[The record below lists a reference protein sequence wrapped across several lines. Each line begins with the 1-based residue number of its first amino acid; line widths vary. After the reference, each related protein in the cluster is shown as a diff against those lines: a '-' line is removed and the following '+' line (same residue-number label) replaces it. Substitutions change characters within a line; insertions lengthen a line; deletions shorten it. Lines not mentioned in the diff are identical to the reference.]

1 MRRLATCCFAVIALH
16 VVDDNFLQP
25 QPGASAADHL
35 VSGLVPLA
43 LLTLA
48 AMAYRRGQGARQAAV
63 ALVAGVFGVVTG
75 IEAAYYTIDGRV
87 SGDDYTGLAALVA
100 GVALIAVAGA
110 TFWRT
115 RRMDGSRGRRYLLR
129 ALLAAAA
136 VVIAFAVGL
145 PVGVAY
151 IGTHVGRLPAAPI
164 DFGPTAENVTLT
176 TSDGVALAASYIPS
190 RNRAAVIAFPGRSG
204 PQAHARMLARHGY
217 GVLLFDQRG
226 DGDSEGDPNALGWDG
241 EKDVMAAVAY
251 LKRRA
256 DVDPRRIGGIGLS
269 VGGEILLQTAAHTK
283 DLRAVVSEGAGSR
296 SIGEELERGGADKW
310 LGDAQIAAM
319 ISAGMTV
326 FSNHLPPPHLNDL
339 VPKIAPRSIFLIYTT
354 HGVDTED
361 LNPEY
366 FRLAHEPKRIWK
378 IPEASHTGGI
388 EARPREY
395 ERRVVG
401 FFDHALLGPP
411 TRRGAA

>member
-1 MRRLATCCFAVIALH
+1 VTRLTTCCFAVIALH

-25 QPGASAADHL
+25 QPGASAGDHL
-35 VSGLVPLA
+35 VSGLVPLV

-48 AMAYRRGQGARQAAV
+48 AVGCRRGRDARGAAA
-63 ALVAGVFGVVTG
+63 ALTAGVFGVVAG
-75 IEAAYYTIDGRV
+75 GEAAYYTLNGRP
-87 SGDDYTGLAALVA
+87 SGDDYTGLAALAAGITLIALA
-100 GVALIAVAGA
+100 GVKL
-110 TFWRT
+110 WRT
-115 RRMDGSRGRRYLLR
+115 RRMDGSRSRRYLLR
-129 ALLAAAA
+129 ALIAVAGAAI
-136 VVIAFAVGL
+136 VFAVAL
-145 PVGVAY
+145 PLGVAY
-151 IGTHVGRLPAAPI
+151 IGTHVGRLPADDI
-164 DFGPTAENVTLT
+164 DFGPTAEAVTLT
-176 TSDGVALAASYIPS
+176 TSDGVELAASYIPS

-204 PQAHARMLARHGY
+204 PQAQARMLVRHGY

-226 DGDSEGDPNALGWDG
+226 DGQSEGDPNALGWDG
-241 EKDVMAAVAY
+241 EKDVMAAIAY

-256 DVDPRRIGGIGLS
+256 DVGPRRIGGIGLS
-269 VGGEILLQTAAHTK
+269 VGGEILLQTAAHTR

-296 SIGEELERGGADKW
+296 SVGEEVERSGADKW
-310 LGDAQIAAM
+310 LGDAEIAAVL
-319 ISAGMTV
+319 SAGMTV
-326 FSNHLPPPHLNDL
+326 FSNRLPPPHLNDL

-366 FRLAHEPKRIWK
+366 FRAAHEPKTIWK

-401 FFDHALLGPP
+401 FFDHALLGRP
-411 TRRGAA
+411 TRTDAA

>member
-1 MRRLATCCFAVIALH
+1 MALA
-16 VVDDNFLQP
+16 
-25 QPGASAADHL
+25 
-35 VSGLVPLA
+35 
-43 LLTLA
+43 
-48 AMAYRRGQGARQAAV
+48 
-63 ALVAGVFGVVTG
+63 AGVFGVVAG
-75 IEAAYYTIDGRV
+75 VEAAYYTINGGP
-87 SGDDYTGLAALVA
+87 SGDDYTGLAALA
-100 GVALIAVAGA
+100 GGLTLIAVAGA
-110 TFWRT
+110 TFWTT

-129 ALLAAAA
+129 ALIA
-136 VVIAFAVGL
+136 VAGAVMVFAVGL
-145 PVGVAY
+145 PIGVAY
-151 IGTHVGRLPAAPI
+151 VGTHVGRLPEDHI
-164 DFGPTAENVTLT
+164 DFGPTAESITLT
-176 TSDGVALAASYIPS
+176 TSDGVELAASYIPS

-217 GVLLFDQRG
+217 GVLLVDQRG

-241 EKDVMAAVAY
+241 EKDVMAAVSY
-251 LKRRA
+251 LKRRP

-269 VGGEILLQTAAHTK
+269 VGGEILLQTAAHTE

-296 SIGEELERGGADKW
+296 SVGEELERSGADKW
-310 LGDAQIAAM
+310 LGDAQISAM
-319 ISAGMTV
+319 LSAGMTL

-366 FRLAHEPKRIWK
+366 FRLAHEPKTIWK

-388 EARPREY
+388 EARPHEY

-401 FFDHALLGPP
+401 FFDRALLGPLARP
-411 TRRGAA
+411 VA

>member
-1 MRRLATCCFAVIALH
+1 MTRLATCCFAVIALH
-16 VVDDNFLQP
+16 LADDNFLQP
-25 QPGASAADHL
+25 QPGASAGDHL
-35 VSGLVPLA
+35 VSGLVPLV
-43 LLTLA
+43 LLMLA
-48 AMAYRRGQGARQAAV
+48 ATAYRRGQGARRAAV
-63 ALVAGVFGVVTG
+63 ALAAGVFGVVAG
-75 IEAAYYTIDGRV
+75 VEAAYYTINGGP
-87 SGDDYTGLAALVA
+87 SGDDYTGLAALAA
-100 GVALIAVAGA
+100 GLTLIALAGA
-110 TFWRT
+110 IFWKT

-129 ALLAAAA
+129 ALMA
-136 VVIAFAVGL
+136 VAGAVIVFAVGL
-145 PVGVAY
+145 PIGVAY
-151 IGTHVGRLPAAPI
+151 VGTHVGRLPEDHI
-164 DFGPTAENVTLT
+164 DFGPTAESVTLT
-176 TSDGVALAASYIPS
+176 TSDDVELAASYIPS

-241 EKDVMAAVAY
+241 EKDVMAAIAY
-251 LKRRA
+251 LKRRP

-269 VGGEILLQTAAHTK
+269 VGGEILLQTAAHTE

-296 SIGEELERGGADKW
+296 SVGEELERGGADKW
-310 LGDAQIAAM
+310 LGDAQISALL
-319 ISAGMTV
+319 SAGMTV

-366 FRLAHEPKRIWK
+366 FRVAHEPKTIWK

-401 FFDHALLGPP
+401 FFDHALLGPLA
-411 TRRGAA
+411 RLGA